1 MAMTA
6 KRGPSGDE
14 MRCSGHRARARRVEE
29 GETDHPSAAELGA
42 SLSTRDQVRACVRC
56 APARARVLQCR
67 LLPCVNKDSLERLR
81 SRIVCFGTAVL
92 MRVRVLCGL
101 HEIEEMRRRL
111 RELEK
116 LEFEIPPAPS
126 HEDESETA
134 VAATTVDKAEVDVR
148 SIYVGNRAPAM
159 RGLGK
164 GVSGK
169 PYPRLCNARR
179 PRLEPGTFQ
188 SQAVDY
194 ACLPEEVQQHFQH
207 CGTINRVTILTDS
220 FGQPKG
226 FAYVEFDEVEAV
238 QNALL
243 LNETEL
249 HGRPLK
255 VCPKRTNIPG
265 MKQSRG
271 RHSVHPFY
279 PSYGKVPRFRRFLG
293 YSYSPYY

>member
-1 MAMTA
+1 MAMTS
-6 KRGPSGDE
+6 KRGRSGDE
-14 MRCSGHRARARRVEE
+14 TRGSGHRARIGRIEE
-29 GETDHPSAAELGA
+29 GETDHPSAVELRA
-42 SLSTRDQVRACVRC
+42 SLYTRDQ
-56 APARARVLQCR
+56 
-67 LLPCVNKDSLERLR
+67 
-81 SRIVCFGTAVL
+81 
-92 MRVRVLCGL
+92 
-101 HEIEEMRRRL
+101 EIEEMRRRL

-126 HEDESETA
+126 HEEESETA

-148 SIYVGNRAPAM
+148 SIYVGN
-159 RGLGK
+159 
-164 GVSGK
+164 
-169 PYPRLCNARR
+169 
-179 PRLEPGTFQ
+179 
-188 SQAVDY
+188 VDY
-194 ACLPEEVQQHFQH
+194 ACSPEEVQQHFQF

-271 RHSVHPFY
+271 RHSVYPFY

>member
-1 MAMTA
+1 MATTMTA
-6 KRGPSGDE
+6 KRGPSGGE
-14 MRCSGHRARARRVEE
+14 VRGAGGRARACPIQG
-29 GETDHPSAAELGA
+29 GEADHPSAAALRA
-42 SLSTRDQVRACVRC
+42 SLSTRDQ
-56 APARARVLQCR
+56 
-67 LLPCVNKDSLERLR
+67 
-81 SRIVCFGTAVL
+81 
-92 MRVRVLCGL
+92 
-101 HEIEEMRRRL
+101 EIEEMRRRL

-116 LEFEIPPAPS
+116 LEFEIPPAAS
-126 HEDESETA
+126 HEEESETA
-134 VAATTVDKAEVDVR
+134 AAAATAETAEVDAR
-148 SIYVGNRAPAM
+148 SIYVGN
-159 RGLGK
+159 
-164 GVSGK
+164 
-169 PYPRLCNARR
+169 
-179 PRLEPGTFQ
+179 
-188 SQAVDY
+188 VDY
-194 ACLPEEVQQHFQH
+194 ACLPEEVQQHFQF

-271 RHSVHPFY
+271 RHPFY

>member
-29 GETDHPSAAELGA
+29 GETDHPSAAELRA
-42 SLSTRDQVRACVRC
+42 SLSTRDQ
-56 APARARVLQCR
+56 
-67 LLPCVNKDSLERLR
+67 
-81 SRIVCFGTAVL
+81 
-92 MRVRVLCGL
+92 
-101 HEIEEMRRRL
+101 EIEEMRRRL

-126 HEDESETA
+126 HVGFSLLPISDYLILFLACLRRCCVMWLHMISIVTIQQKKKSETA

-148 SIYVGNRAPAM
+148 SIYVGN
-159 RGLGK
+159 
-164 GVSGK
+164 
-169 PYPRLCNARR
+169 
-179 PRLEPGTFQ
+179 
-188 SQAVDY
+188 VDY
-194 ACLPEEVQQHFQH
+194 ACLPEEVQQHFQF

-243 LNETEL
+243 LNETEFN
-249 HGRPLK
+249 GRPLK

>member
-1 MAMTA
+1 MATTMTA
-6 KRGPSGDE
+6 KRGPSGGE
-14 MRCSGHRARARRVEE
+14 MRGPGVRARACPIEV
-29 GETDHPSAAELGA
+29 GETGHPSAAALRA
-42 SLSTRDQVRACVRC
+42 SLSTRDQ
-56 APARARVLQCR
+56 
-67 LLPCVNKDSLERLR
+67 
-81 SRIVCFGTAVL
+81 
-92 MRVRVLCGL
+92 
-101 HEIEEMRRRL
+101 EIEEMRRRL

-116 LEFEIPPAPS
+116 LEFEIPPAAS
-126 HEDESETA
+126 HEEESEE
-134 VAATTVDKAEVDVR
+134 AATAEKAEVDAR
-148 SIYVGNRAPAM
+148 SIYVGN
-159 RGLGK
+159 
-164 GVSGK
+164 
-169 PYPRLCNARR
+169 
-179 PRLEPGTFQ
+179 
-188 SQAVDY
+188 VDY
-194 ACLPEEVQQHFQH
+194 ACLPEEVQQHFQF

-271 RHSVHPFY
+271 RHPFY
-279 PSYGKVPRFRRFLG
+279 ASYGKVPRFRRFPG

>member
-6 KRGPSGDE
+6 KRAPSGDE
-14 MRCSGHRARARRVEE
+14 MRGSSHRARARRVEE
-29 GETDHPSAAELGA
+29 GETDHPSAAELRA
-42 SLSTRDQVRACVRC
+42 SLSTRDQ
-56 APARARVLQCR
+56 
-67 LLPCVNKDSLERLR
+67 
-81 SRIVCFGTAVL
+81 
-92 MRVRVLCGL
+92 
-101 HEIEEMRRRL
+101 EIEEMRRRL

-116 LEFEIPPAPS
+116 LVFEIPPAPS
-126 HEDESETA
+126 HEEESETA

-148 SIYVGNRAPAM
+148 SIYVGN
-159 RGLGK
+159 
-164 GVSGK
+164 
-169 PYPRLCNARR
+169 
-179 PRLEPGTFQ
+179 
-188 SQAVDY
+188 VDY
-194 ACLPEEVQQHFQH
+194 ACLPEEVQQHFQF
-207 CGTINRVTILTDS
+207 CGTINRVTVLTDS

-271 RHSVHPFY
+271 RHSVYPFY

>member
-14 MRCSGHRARARRVEE
+14 MRGSGHRARARRVEE
-29 GETDHPSAAELGA
+29 GETDHPSAAELRA
-42 SLSTRDQVRACVRC
+42 SLSTRDQ
-56 APARARVLQCR
+56 
-67 LLPCVNKDSLERLR
+67 
-81 SRIVCFGTAVL
+81 
-92 MRVRVLCGL
+92 
-101 HEIEEMRRRL
+101 EIEEMRRRL

-126 HEDESETA
+126 HEEESETA

-148 SIYVGNRAPAM
+148 SIYVGN
-159 RGLGK
+159 
-164 GVSGK
+164 
-169 PYPRLCNARR
+169 
-179 PRLEPGTFQ
+179 
-188 SQAVDY
+188 VDY
-194 ACLPEEVQQHFQH
+194 ACLPEEVQQHFQF

-271 RHSVHPFY
+271 RHSVYPFY
-279 PSYGKVPRFRRFLG
+279 ASYGKVPRFRRFLG